1 MGCARFALLQAPWRG
16 HRKTP
21 DPCLGRRPLR
31 IAFATLIVTL
41 FQLPTRNFLLF
52 NVNCV
57 ANTQSFRRGTDSQT
71 FGGLRERCSLP
82 PHPADAGLR
91 APAHR
96 GAGRNPAPSRDAAA
110 AWATGLHALMSVLQ
124 YMRGPWAVRCQC
136 F

>member
-1 MGCARFALLQAPWRG
+1 MGPRPMLRLRAAAPRS
-16 HRKTP
+16 
-21 DPCLGRRPLR
+21 
-31 IAFATLIVTL
+31 AMLIVTL
-41 FQLPTRNFLLF
+41 SQLSTRNFLF
-52 NVNCV
+52 FIVVYV
-57 ANTQSFRRGTDSQT
+57 ANAQSFRRGTDSQT

-110 AWATGLHALMSVLQ
+110 AWATGLRAPMSVLQ
-124 YMRGPWAVRCQC
+124 YLHVPWAMRCQC